1 MTRGSPIVYVGASI
15 VTPLIV
21 YEILAVMGW
30 EAVLG
35 WTYTVLLL
43 LFTTPVGIA
52 AWVLQD
58 ARDRGWNGTFWA
70 IVSILAPIPFGPVI
84 YLLARSERR
93 FRSKGAVWY
102 VLYGLVMPVTFLGVS
117 LYTGIGGILVVIAVV
132 IWMGFALVMAAP
144 ASQAQAP

>member
-52 AWVLQD
+52 AWVFQD

-93 FRSKGAVWY
+93 NAASR
-102 VLYGLVMPVTFLGVS
+102 THGVS
-117 LYTGIGGILVVIAVV
+117 SRRCRHTARSVHTRLSPRMFFSAETT
-132 IWMGFALVMAAP
+132 AASATRRLP
-144 ASQAQAP
+144 